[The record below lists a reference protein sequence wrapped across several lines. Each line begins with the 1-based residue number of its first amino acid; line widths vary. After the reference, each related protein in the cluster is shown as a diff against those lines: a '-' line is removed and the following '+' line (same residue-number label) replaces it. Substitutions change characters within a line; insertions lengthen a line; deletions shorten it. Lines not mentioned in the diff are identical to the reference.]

1 MPAAAI
7 RHLYLHAVSGALKPG
22 ETERLKLDRLRELRA
37 AIDALRQEKTTN
49 DPLLAWVVE
58 QENQSAFRQ
67 PD

>member
-7 RHLYLHAVSGALKPG
+7 RHLYLHAVPGTPEPQAL
-22 ETERLKLDRLRELRA
+22 ERHKLDRLRELRA
-37 AIDALRQEKTTN
+37 TIDALRQEQSSQ

-58 QENQSAFRQ
+58 QARLDPTH